1 MRETNIFKVLADSQR
16 RAILMMLRNER
27 LNAGEIAEKLQITPA
42 ALSYHLKLL
51 KNADLKSTKKRCLL
65 LSILQTEDRAMTAEE
80 LLEKATPIL
89 PMNASTVYRTLN
101 TLTEKGVLSKSLR
114 KDGKSYFSLEKH
126 DHHHRL
132 VCTVCRKVIPV
143 DSCPLKELEE
153 DLEAKTGFRIT
164 GHTLEFSGICPEC
177 RKSNGL

>member
-1 MRETNIFKVLADSQR
+1 MEMSQS
-16 RAILMMLRNER
+16 I
-27 LNAGEIAEKLQITPA
+27 
-42 ALSYHLKLL
+42 L

-153 DLEAKTGFRIT
+153 DLEASIRGIFIRKQRKLKSSSDKGFQLSYFTEILF
-164 GHTLEFSGICPEC
+164 GMFSSEDSRRTSP
-177 RKSNGL
+177 